1 MPDSRL
7 YKGGGLLFAQPWA
20 SYLTVVVIGSFIP
33 WELYSL
39 LDQVTP
45 LRLTTLGINGVIVWY
60 LLAREFHVRHVKK
73 NGCGGKTATGE
84 GNESKIR

>member
-1 MPDSRL
+1 M
-7 YKGGGLLFAQPWA
+7 A
-20 SYLTVVVIGSFIP
+20 VIGSFIP

-60 LLAREFHVRHVKK
+60 LLAREFRVRHVKK
-73 NGCGGKTATGE
+73 NGCGGETATGE
-84 GNESKIR
+84 GNESKIL